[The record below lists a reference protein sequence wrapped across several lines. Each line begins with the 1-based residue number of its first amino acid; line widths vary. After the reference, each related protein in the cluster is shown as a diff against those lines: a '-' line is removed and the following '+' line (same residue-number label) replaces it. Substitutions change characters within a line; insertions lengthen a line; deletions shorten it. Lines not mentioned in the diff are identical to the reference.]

1 MASASTF
8 PTSCGA
14 FSVIVDDLAVLASGW
29 TEHPT
34 KLIPLIHPTLRPT
47 TLSVAGARLREVE
60 HLVADYFD
68 GDLSAIEQV
77 PVLQRS
83 GPFRMH
89 AWQVL
94 REVRSPISYGEFA
107 RRAGNPR
114 AARAA
119 AAACSHNAAALFV
132 PCHRIVRSDGAVGQF
147 AWGEEIKHSLL
158 DHEREAAA

>member
-8 PTSCGA
+8 PTPCGA

-60 HLVADYFD
+60 HLVAHYFD

-89 AWQVL
+89 AW
-94 REVRSPISYGEFA
+94 RIPRS
-107 RRAGNPR
+107 
-114 AARAA
+114 
-119 AAACSHNAAALFV
+119 
-132 PCHRIVRSDGAVGQF
+132 
-147 AWGEEIKHSLL
+147 
-158 DHEREAAA
+158 